1 MLLRSSGYFCLYKG
15 ENGNLK
21 NIIDYSALE
30 IEENSKKIIKRK
42 K

>member
-1 MLLRSSGYFCLYKG
+1 MDALRSSVYTCLYKG

-30 IEENSKKIIKRK
+30 IEEFSRIIKRK